1 MATSRPCGGAA
12 RLSLV
17 AGVPRLLEGGGHQRA
32 RRPVERHWQARRPV
46 ERHWQIGS
54 MGARQPRRVRTGVAE
69 MQQMGT
75 EELRK
80 GGTAL
85 SSEERR
91 WRARWEEHR
100 AGLGQRDRRT
110 DGEEQP
116 GSEGTE
122 EGMRDSRREEAREG
136 GRGVSWIEGA
146 ERGGGERGRL
156 RTNTCCRFCLPPP
169 LLRNRDP
176 ACRTQQQ
183 RVSAKESP
191 RK

>member
-85 SSEERR
+85 RSEECR

-100 AGLGQRDRRT
+100 RVGQGWDRGT
-110 DGEEQP
+110 DGR
-116 GSEGTE
+116 TE
-122 EGMRDSRREEAREG
+122 KSNLEARE
-136 GRGVSWIEGA
+136 
-146 ERGGGERGRL
+146 
-156 RTNTCCRFCLPPP
+156 
-169 LLRNRDP
+169 
-176 ACRTQQQ
+176 Q
-183 RVSAKESP
+183 RRE
-191 RK
+191 